1 MMFHHTNHESVPI
14 ATVLELEL
22 ARRASLIDEEA
33 HQLRVIEVATE
44 VSASIVA
51 EAKRSTTDG
60 AIIDKDTTDG
70 VPTSVGAG
78 FKKPNPPAS

>member
-44 VSASIVA
+44 ASSSKVV
-51 EAKRSTTDG
+51 EA
-60 AIIDKDTTDG
+60 
-70 VPTSVGAG
+70 
-78 FKKPNPPAS
+78 